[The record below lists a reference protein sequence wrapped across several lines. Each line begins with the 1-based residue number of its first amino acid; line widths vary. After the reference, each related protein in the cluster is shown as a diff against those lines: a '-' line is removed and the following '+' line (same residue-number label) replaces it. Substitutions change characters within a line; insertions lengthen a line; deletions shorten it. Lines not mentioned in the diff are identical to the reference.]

1 MTIKEKL
8 HLDKEGLME
17 HGPINIVIFGDS
29 VSLVQKVTVQCL
41 KNSENVK

>member
-29 VSLVQKVTVQCL
+29 VSHGVLESVETKIQRIP
-41 KNSENVK
+41 